1 MKRAFSLVEVL
12 IAVLVLALG
21 LLGLGAIFPAVISEQ
36 RRSFDSIT
44 GESVAK
50 LVEDTLN
57 RNNELVDLSALQG
70 DGLGRVGPDQGG
82 QNNNAGRPIQI
93 NAPSKSVWQNVLD
106 ALPRDPA
113 SLVTLALLV
122 GVFGLVVIA
131 GISSNGKG
139 KGRGGLSA

>member
-1 MKRAFSLVEVL
+1 MNALFLSL
-12 IAVLVLALG
+12 A
-21 LLGLGAIFPAVISEQ
+21 
-36 RRSFDSIT
+36 
-44 GESVAK
+44 
-50 LVEDTLN
+50 
-57 RNNELVDLSALQG
+57 
-70 DGLGRVGPDQGG
+70 
-82 QNNNAGRPIQI
+82 QI